1 MFQKENKR
9 NIQDNI
15 KRYDIII
22 MAILKEKKRENGE
35 KEILEALGQTSIEIN
50 DSH

>member
-1 MFQKENKR
+1 
-9 NIQDNI
+9 
-15 KRYDIII
+15 